1 MKRKWTA
8 ALAVL
13 MTVILCFSSAMMFRY
28 IRVYAD
34 GEEQEQYEYEYVEEP
49 VQEGGMEEPVVPDV
63 PDVPV
68 VEEGPAGPAPVT
80 EYAVPEQ
87 PDPIPAPEPVV
98 AQIPEEQPD
107 PFDYLLTCYT
117 PNLDFGTI
125 QEGDIKNSKQFYI
138 VNIGSTDVPLTYAA
152 ADPYTSFLLE
162 IPENLYLRP
171 GDQAI
176 FSVSPSTKLKEGVYN
191 ATYTFF
197 SANDYRRTH
206 YAKVTMTVKVKA
218 AEPVVTKVVVSPGS
232 ASVPAGKTM
241 QFKAEVQGK
250 NDFEKDVTW
259 SVGGNSS
266 SGTFIDASGKLS
278 VDREERASTINV
290 TATSRQTPSVFDSI
304 PVSITTQDYL
314 VRVSASP
321 TEGGSV
327 TGGGS
332 VRAGATVKLNQSA
345 NNNYRFE
352 GWFENDRLLTE
363 SSSLIIEDVSAD
375 RDIQA
380 RFKRVSCN
388 VKVDVNNFNAG
399 TVSGGGKVEYG
410 GSVTLNA
417 KAKDGYK
424 FEGFIENNRK
434 ITDSPSLQLNN
445 ITSDRTITASF
456 RQSRFSVNVTINP
469 AGAGKIS
476 GAGQYNEGSK
486 CDLEI
491 FAESGWDFTGW
502 TINGQTVS
510 YSPKY
515 TIEKVTGNYNLVANF
530 AKHNVRTYKVTSMIA
545 NQGGGIVPSGD
556 TYVTEGGSVVYTIVP
571 LAGYKI
577 LAVAVDGVNI
587 GPVSSYTFTN
597 VRGTHAIAVSFMKI
611 QQTPQPAPAQQKTQP
626 TTQPAQQS
634 AQTKPATQ
642 PSQQST
648 QTKPATQ
655 PAQQSTEAQPAE
667 QPAQQSTETQP
678 AAASSEPAATE
689 YSADTASSGALPEQ
703 VFVEDESLIG
713 DITDAVPEA
722 QASDQSQSSPWE
734 TAGSEQD
741 TSSGVLAKYGIS
753 DELAIKLIDNH
764 EELPLLKEAFEDGNL
779 EITVNNTYAEAE
791 QETSEE
797 LYYHDPTLL
806 NFEEVIT
813 TELTRDEKMAI
824 LKGTEKVN
832 FNVDISSNGGQ
843 VPAQI
848 RESMQ
853 KKVGYKALDYFS
865 FVVMKTIDARSS
877 LISTT
882 QNELE
887 VVIRIPEKYRKANRT
902 YAILR
907 EHNGIVD
914 VLADLDTNPDTITF
928 RTNRF
933 SEYAIAYEAVNVNR
947 MILIFFIITIIALIF
962 ALVCYVNLV
971 RYRKRVRAEKRAE
984 ERRQEEERMWRGE

>member
-125 QEGDIKNSKQFYI
+125 QEGDIKNSKQFSI

-152 ADPYTSFLLE
+152 TDPYTSFLLE

-250 NDFEKDVTW
+250 NDFKKDVTW

-290 TATSRQTPSVFDSI
+290 TATSRQTPTVFDSI

-388 VKVDVNNFNAG
+388 VKVDVNNSNAG

-611 QQTPQPAPAQQKTQP
+611 QQTPQPAPAQQ
-626 TTQPAQQS
+626 
-634 AQTKPATQ
+634 
-642 PSQQST
+642 
-648 QTKPATQ
+648 
-655 PAQQSTEAQPAE
+655 STEAQPAE
-667 QPAQQSTETQP
+667 QPTQQSTETQP

-764 EELPLLKEAFEDGNL
+764 EELPLLKEAFEGGNL

-887 VVIRIPEKYRKANRT
+887 VVIRIPEKYRKANRP

>member
-1 MKRKWTA
+1 MKIRRTA

-13 MTVILCFSSAMMFRY
+13 MTIILCVSSVSMFHY

-34 GEEQEQYEYEYVEEP
+34 GEEAVVEQSWDEGT
-49 VQEGGMEEPVVPDV
+49 QEGI
-63 PDVPV
+63 
-68 VEEGPAGPAPVT
+68 AGPAPVT

-87 PDPIPAPEPVV
+87 PDPVPAPAPEVV
-98 AQIPEEQPD
+98 PIPDPQPD
-107 PFDYLLTCYT
+107 PFDYSLTCYT

-125 QEGDIKNSKQFYI
+125 QEGDYKNNKQFSI
-138 VNIGSTDVPLTYAA
+138 VNTGSTDVPLTYAA
-152 ADPYTSFLLE
+152 ADPYTSFRLE

-176 FSVSPSTKLKEGVYN
+176 FAVSPATNLKEGVYN

-206 YAKVTMTVKVKA
+206 YANVTFTVKVTA
-218 AEPVVTKVVVSPGS
+218 AVPVVTKVVISPGS

-241 QFKAEVQGK
+241 QFKAEVQGS
-250 NDFEKDVTW
+250 NNFNKDVTW
-259 SVGGNSS
+259 SVGGNNS
-266 SGTFIDASGKLS
+266 SGTFIDVAGKLT
-278 VDREERASTINV
+278 VDREERASTISV
-290 TATSRQTPSVFDSI
+290 TATSRQTPSVFDTI

-314 VRVSASP
+314 IKVTASP
-321 TEGGSV
+321 SEGGSV

-332 VRAGATVKLNQSA
+332 VSAGSTVKLNQSA

-352 GWFENDRLLTE
+352 GWYENDRLLTE
-363 SSSLIIEDVSAD
+363 ASSLVIQDISAD

-388 VKVDVNNFNAG
+388 VRVDVNNTNGG
-399 TVSGGGKVEYG
+399 TVTGGGKVEYG

-424 FEGFIENNRK
+424 FEGFIEDNKK

-445 ITSDRTITASF
+445 ITTDRNITASF

-476 GAGQYNEGSK
+476 GAGQYNENSR

-515 TIEKVTGNYNLVANF
+515 TIEKVTGNYNLTANF
-530 AKHNVRTYKVTSMIA
+530 AKHNTKTYKITSMIA
-545 NQGGGIVPSGD
+545 SQGGGIIPSGD
-556 TYVTEGGSVVYTIVP
+556 NYVTEGGTAVYTIVP
-571 LAGYKI
+571 LQGYKI

-587 GPVSSYTFTN
+587 GPVSSYTFSN
-597 VRGTHAIAVSFMKI
+597 VRGQHAIAASFTKI
-611 QQTPQPAPAQQKTQP
+611 QQPAQQNTTPVQPPKQNTQPAPQPVQPAQQN
-626 TTQPAQQS
+626 TQPAQQ
-634 AQTKPATQ
+634 
-642 PSQQST
+642 
-648 QTKPATQ
+648 
-655 PAQQSTEAQPAE
+655 
-667 QPAQQSTETQP
+667 
-678 AAASSEPAATE
+678 ATE
-689 YSADTASSGALPEQ
+689 YNADTATSGALPAQ
-703 VFVEDESLIG
+703 VVVEDDSLSG
-713 DITDAVPEA
+713 DGAGQTAPADGTDA
-722 QASDQSQSSPWE
+722 QQSVSPWE
-734 TAGSEQD
+734 NAGSSTD
-741 TSSGVLAKYGIS
+741 TSGGVLARYGMT
-753 DELAIKLIDNH
+753 DELAMKLIDNH
-764 EELPLLKEAFEDGNL
+764 EELPLLREAFEDGTL
-779 EITVNNTYAEAE
+779 EITVNNSYAEAE

-806 NFEEVIT
+806 NFEEIIT
-813 TELTRDEKMAI
+813 TEMTADEKLAV
-824 LKGTEKVN
+824 LKGTEKIN
-832 FNVDISSNGGQ
+832 FNVDISANGTQ
-843 VPAQI
+843 VPDNI
-848 RESMQ
+848 RRSME

-865 FVVMKTIDARSS
+865 FVVMKTIDAKSS

-887 VVIRIPEKYRKANRT
+887 VVLRIPAQYQRSGRT
-902 YAILR
+902 YCILR

-914 VLADLDTNPDTITF
+914 VLADLDTNPETITF
-928 RTNRF
+928 RTNKF

-947 MILIFFIITIIALIF
+947 MILVFFIITLIALVF
-962 ALVCYVNLV
+962 AVICYINLI
-971 RYRKRVRAEKRAE
+971 RYRRKARAQRRA
-984 ERRQEEERMWRGE
+984 QEEEYLDD

>member
-125 QEGDIKNSKQFYI
+125 QEGDIKNSKQFSI

-250 NDFEKDVTW
+250 NDFKKDVTW

-388 VKVDVNNFNAG
+388 VKVDVNNSNAG

-626 TTQPAQQS
+626 AP
-634 AQTKPATQ
+634 
-642 PSQQST
+642 
-648 QTKPATQ
+648 
-655 PAQQSTEAQPAE
+655 